1 MLAKGK
7 RFFFAITA
15 LVIIGL
21 VLPSWAFRAALASLP
36 AQVNVAPDVSTD
48 QIIIKY
54 RSVDAATNADGALQA
69 DEIDRLSQAA
79 ETEVT
84 YVRQMSGSAHVLRIA
99 QGMTEAEVTAI
110 AAKLA
115 ALPEIEYAEPDWRM
129 FPLLTPND
137 TLYSSQWDL
146 LPPGSSNY
154 GIDAV
159 GAWDISTGS
168 SSVVVAVID
177 TGITNHP
184 DLAGRLVAG
193 YDFIHDPLSGNDGD
207 GRDAN
212 PADPGDWI
220 SAAENASG
228 DFKGCGVSSSSWHGT
243 HVAGTIGAASNNKTG
258 VAGIN
263 WAAQIQPI
271 RVLGKCGGYT
281 SDIADGARW
290 AAGLA
295 VTGIPVNKTPAK
307 VLNLSLG
314 GIHAC
319 DITTQNAINEITA
332 AGAVFVVAAGNDN
345 IDASGASPA
354 SCNGVITV
362 ASTGRAGSRAPYSN
376 FGSVVEIAAPG
387 GDQRNDGA
395 TGGILSTLNDGATS
409 PANPNYV
416 YYQGTSM
423 AAPHVAGV
431 ASLLYS
437 VAPALTPAQVLQ
449 ILQQSATAFPAG
461 STCTTSICGAGILNA
476 KNALL
481 SLPRISA
488 TDPVSVTAGSQVTV
502 TLRILGTNFNNTS
515 AIAINQAAVATT
527 FVNSGELR
535 ALLTPAMMSK
545 LRWLSISLS
554 GTTPYGNVTTEAKRF
569 EVGPL
574 NRTYLPIIKKAPLD
588 WFSAPIIPT
597 PTSTPTPPPGS
608 GATPG
613 FWKSTTGDE
622 FYVTSDAAYID
633 DFSVYVSLPGCGDVK
648 ITHKNP
654 EEPIVNNAFAFSGPF
669 YASGSFNSP
678 TELSGVDGLSGF
690 VVSGCGT
697 YNGGPWNFTANWTD
711 SSQAAP
717 DFKTAILVAPATGS
731 EQEDPNYIIERI
743 ER

>member
-54 RSVDAATNADGALQA
+54 RSVDAATNADGAVQA
-69 DEIDRLSQAA
+69 DESERLSQAA

-332 AGAVFVVAAGNDN
+332 AGG
-345 IDASGASPA
+345 
-354 SCNGVITV
+354 GVC
-362 ASTGRAGSRAPYSN
+362 RCRR
-376 FGSVVEIAAPG
+376 
-387 GDQRNDGA
+387 QRQ
-395 TGGILSTLNDGATS
+395 
-409 PANPNYV
+409 Y
-416 YYQGTSM
+416 
-423 AAPHVAGV
+423 
-431 ASLLYS
+431 
-437 VAPALTPAQVLQ
+437 
-449 ILQQSATAFPAG
+449 
-461 STCTTSICGAGILNA
+461 
-476 KNALL
+476 
-481 SLPRISA
+481 
-488 TDPVSVTAGSQVTV
+488 
-502 TLRILGTNFNNTS
+502 
-515 AIAINQAAVATT
+515 
-527 FVNSGELR
+527 
-535 ALLTPAMMSK
+535 
-545 LRWLSISLS
+545 
-554 GTTPYGNVTTEAKRF
+554 
-569 EVGPL
+569 
-574 NRTYLPIIKKAPLD
+574 
-588 WFSAPIIPT
+588 
-597 PTSTPTPPPGS
+597 
-608 GATPG
+608 
-613 FWKSTTGDE
+613 
-622 FYVTSDAAYID
+622 
-633 DFSVYVSLPGCGDVK
+633 
-648 ITHKNP
+648 
-654 EEPIVNNAFAFSGPF
+654 
-669 YASGSFNSP
+669 
-678 TELSGVDGLSGF
+678 
-690 VVSGCGT
+690 
-697 YNGGPWNFTANWTD
+697 
-711 SSQAAP
+711 
-717 DFKTAILVAPATGS
+717 
-731 EQEDPNYIIERI
+731 
-743 ER
+743 